1 MASTNPDIGKLCHS
15 KNVSFLIYS
24 KNDSSKLVFKAA
36 EPEEC
41 TIRVQFGSQSWTCN
55 KFSCYHEIQYAA
67 SGGSF
72 EQGSGTVVSSYTA
85 QDCAEF
91 KVKPK
96 AGSTSSFVFSVVANT
111 SCGNIEHE
119 NPGASCS
126 IAAAQK
132 GATPRT
138 KGNTQCQPNV
148 AIRIY
153 VNFDTNGKLTG
164 IN

>member
-1 MASTNPDIGKLCHS
+1 MASTNPDIGKLCRS
-15 KNVSFLIYS
+15 KSGSSLIYS
-24 KNDSSKLVFKAA
+24 KKDSSKLVYKA
-36 EPEEC
+36 EQPEEC

-55 KFSCYHEIQYAA
+55 TYSCYHEIQYAA

-72 EQGSGTVVSSYTA
+72 EQGSGTVISSYSV
-85 QDCAEF
+85 QDSAEF

-96 AGSTSSFVFSVVANT
+96 AGASSSFVFSVVANT
-111 SCGNIEHE
+111 SCGAIEKE
-119 NPGASCS
+119 NPGASCTV
-126 IAAAQK
+126 AAAQK
-132 GATPRT
+132 GVAPKT